1 MKSLLSLRYLY
12 KISSKRLAN
21 FEWDMTLSREEA
33 IKHNELISLASST
46 TLRMIDKINGDIFT
60 EDKVCELKEEI
71 RQIKKMP
78 LNQKNK
84 QLMKEKQKELSNLLF
99 MEDYLCVIMESKK
112 DYDRAIKGF
121 KVNGIEYVR
130 LLATSGGVKKSTI
143 VFVSKKVH
151 QTLSKWIHNGRD
163 VTKEFVPAKLEAY
176 LSLACSASIPVSNP
190 NGVLV
195 VHDVETTFMDKVIV
209 VDGLTGARPKVE
221 EVDNYESSLNAC
233 DGLGLMMPSLAKRW
247 GEEVEEE
254 HLVAGVCLRNAF
266 CKGMIFTF
274 DFQEFGREVA
284 KSNKVT
290 DVWGQTHNINEIELV
305 LTTSML
311 KLWDSYTSIEHYL
324 KCCEENNHTF
334 ALTKV
339 TPKELDNEQTM
350 NYQFLQ
356 SLDLEDEDIIQLIKP
371 TIDEIDDILN
381 YDYRKSLLYLRG
393 VDLKEKSIRRDV
405 ADYTK
410 ALMIDKNMLY
420 DPYTHSKIRNNI
432 KNRINQ
438 TKLGVINVRGNFSI
452 LSGDPYIL
460 CESIFNLEPKGLL
473 KRGEIYSKYWI
484 DRGVNEVAIFRAPMT
499 IANNIRKMNIAN
511 NEEVNKWYQYM
522 NVVTILNSWDNT
534 CASLNGADFDGDTG
548 MTTDNKY
555 VMKGV
560 KPTLPVLCMQGSS
573 KKCVPTEKDFI
584 KANKDSFG
592 SAIGSITNKGTAMYD
607 VLAKFEKGS
616 REYEEVS
623 YRLCCMQDYQQA
635 EIDKSKGCLAR
646 PVPKEWYDWKIN
658 KIQPTDDV
666 EIIKDKTFNQSI
678 LADKKPYFFI
688 YNYDTLRKEYMKY
701 EKSNDR
707 VCLVYFDMTIKE
719 LMFKKNRTEREEQF
733 IQGYKDNAPVS
744 MTNSTMNKICW
755 YIEEHFMN
763 ATLDYEI
770 KNFNSDLL
778 KNPNVSYSTIL
789 FNKVAKIKE
798 KYDLSLQEAIKTRI
812 KNSKGRIDSGEV
824 AMAISAQME
833 IFKEETLNICSNADI
848 LCNILVD
855 LCYKNSNKSKQ
866 FAWEICGE
874 EMINNLLRH
883 HNYKISFPTK
893 DENGDFE
900 FKGMKFKMEE
910 ITLCD

>member
-21 FEWDMTLSREEA
+21 CGWDMMLSREEA
-33 IKHNELISLASST
+33 IEHNELISLASST

-60 EDKVCELKEEI
+60 EDKVHELKEEI
-71 RQIKKMP
+71 GQIKKMP
-78 LNQKNK
+78 LNQKSK
-84 QLMKEKQKELSNLLF
+84 QLMKERQKELSNLLF

-209 VDGLTGARPKVE
+209 VVTKEFVPAKLEAYLSLACSASIPVSNPNGVLVVHDVETTFMDKVIVVDGLTGVRPKVE

-290 DVWGQTHNINEIELV
+290 DVWGQTHNIDEIELV

-311 KLWDSYTSIEHYL
+311 KLWDSYTSIDHYL

-356 SLDLEDEDIIQLIKP
+356 SLDLNDEDIVQLIKP

-410 ALMIDKNMLY
+410 ALMIDRNMLY

-438 TKLGVINVRGNFSI
+438 AKLGVINVQGNFSI

-460 CESIFNLEPKGLL
+460 CESMFNLEPKGLL
-473 KRGEIYSKYWI
+473 KRGEIYSKYWNSQQV
-484 DRGVNEVAIFRAPMT
+484 DFVAGFRAPMT
-499 IANNIRKMNIAN
+499 VHNNIVLRRVAN
-511 NEEVNKWYQYM
+511 TEEMQKWYQYM
-522 NVVTILNSWDNT
+522 TTITIVNGWDNT
-534 CASLNGADFDGDTG
+534 CSTLNGADFD
-548 MTTDNKY
+548 
-555 VMKGV
+555 
-560 KPTLPVLCMQGSS
+560 
-573 KKCVPTEKDFI
+573 
-584 KANKDSFG
+584 
-592 SAIGSITNKGTAMYD
+592 
-607 VLAKFEKGS
+607 
-616 REYEEVS
+616 
-623 YRLCCMQDYQQA
+623 
-635 EIDKSKGCLAR
+635 
-646 PVPKEWYDWKIN
+646 
-658 KIQPTDDV
+658 
-666 EIIKDKTFNQSI
+666 
-678 LADKKPYFFI
+678 
-688 YNYDTLRKEYMKY
+688 
-701 EKSNDR
+701 
-707 VCLVYFDMTIKE
+707 
-719 LMFKKNRTEREEQF
+719 
-733 IQGYKDNAPVS
+733 
-744 MTNSTMNKICW
+744 
-755 YIEEHFMN
+755 
-763 ATLDYEI
+763 
-770 KNFNSDLL
+770 
-778 KNPNVSYSTIL
+778 
-789 FNKVAKIKE
+789 
-798 KYDLSLQEAIKTRI
+798 
-812 KNSKGRIDSGEV
+812 
-824 AMAISAQME
+824 
-833 IFKEETLNICSNADI
+833 
-848 LCNILVD
+848 
-855 LCYKNSNKSKQ
+855 
-866 FAWEICGE
+866 
-874 EMINNLLRH
+874 
-883 HNYKISFPTK
+883 
-893 DENGDFE
+893 
-900 FKGMKFKMEE
+900 
-910 ITLCD
+910 